1 MDQAFG
7 ALQLSWN
14 VDEVVLK
21 YFLILVWR
29 WFSYRQMK
37 GVPCMCSKGEINL
50 KFHLARLDLLRHL
63 STLQDFLLNHW
74 RTRAAAPGFIWGF
87 DYVFANLLQR
97 KPVKSSLVYSLS
109 IGNLQHRWPYGGIS
123 ETKKGAEVSCL
134 LAVAVSA
141 GLGFFCESRSFD
153 GRSFRVSRSCGTG
166 DVYLVHHMMLR
177 SWYLGTETL
186 SEFYLLLWVPTVIL
200 CQVWKVHVLVLHEIN
215 CLMFTSQSCLY
226 TLLNPGRIGW

>member
-1 MDQAFG
+1 MDQPFG

-14 VDEVVLK
+14 ADEVVLK

-37 GVPCMCSKGEINL
+37 GVPCTCSKGEINL

-134 LAVAVSA
+134 LVVGVLA
-141 GLGFFCESRSFD
+141 GLGCLLWEQIIWWTQLQSVQKLWHRRCVFSASYDAQKLLPRHWDTQWILSAPVSTHCYSVSGLEGPCLGAAWNKLSHVYIAVLSIYSSESR
-153 GRSFRVSRSCGTG
+153 
-166 DVYLVHHMMLR
+166 
-177 SWYLGTETL
+177 
-186 SEFYLLLWVPTVIL
+186 
-200 CQVWKVHVLVLHEIN
+200 
-215 CLMFTSQSCLY
+215 
-226 TLLNPGRIGW
+226 